1 MALSDITLTCVECDA
16 EFPFTVGEQEFFAS
30 RGFSNYP
37 KRCGSCRNA
46 RRQQSRDRD
55 RDGGYG
61 GGGYGGGGGGYG
73 GGRGPRETFPVVC
86 SNCGIDT
93 TVPFRPRGDR
103 PVYCNDCFAQVRNG

>member
-37 KRCGSCRNA
+37 KRCSNCRSA
-46 RRQQSRDRD
+46 RRNQQPRD
-55 RDGGYG
+55 
-61 GGGYGGGGGGYG
+61 GGGGGGYG
-73 GGRGPRETFPVVC
+73 GPRETFPVVC
-86 SNCGIDT
+86 SSCGIDT

-103 PVYCNDCFAQVRNG
+103 PVYCNDCFSRVRNG